1 MTDDTDA
8 LEQVAEAVEESDLT
22 DEDVEELRALL
33 GKLDDEIA
41 VYHALED
48 PFSLGGRGY
57 KRVFRA
63 PDGVV
68 SVRRYLDWREEQRE
82 ELAEQREE

>member
-1 MTDDTDA
+1 MTDDTDT

-41 VYHALED
+41 VYHAIGD
-48 PFSLGGRGY
+48 QFSLGGRGY
-57 KRVFRA
+57 KRVIRT
-63 PDGVV
+63 PGGIG
-68 SVRRYLDWREEQRE
+68 SILRYLDWREEQRG
-82 ELAEQREE
+82 ELAGQREE